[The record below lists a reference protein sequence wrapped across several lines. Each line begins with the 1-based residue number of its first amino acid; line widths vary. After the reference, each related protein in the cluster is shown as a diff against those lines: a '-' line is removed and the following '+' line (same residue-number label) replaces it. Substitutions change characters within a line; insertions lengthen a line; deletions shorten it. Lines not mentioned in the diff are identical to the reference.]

1 MTNGQT
7 RMTKEGPNL
16 NDKQVNLD
24 IRRGLVIAMG
34 AKKKGGRAPSSS
46 TVIVAP
52 QCSRARLL
60 CVAAVR

>member
-7 RMTKEGPNL
+7 RMTKEGPDL

-34 AKKKGGRAPSSS
+34 AKKK
-46 TVIVAP
+46 
-52 QCSRARLL
+52 
-60 CVAAVR
+60 AAEPLRPRQS